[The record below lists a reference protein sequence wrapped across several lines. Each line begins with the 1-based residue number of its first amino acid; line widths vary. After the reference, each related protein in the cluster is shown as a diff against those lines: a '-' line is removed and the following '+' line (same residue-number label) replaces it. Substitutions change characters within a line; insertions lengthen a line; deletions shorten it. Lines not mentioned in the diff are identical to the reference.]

1 MPNPVTIIHM
11 PYTQSKYVQNIVVNR
26 VRSQTDSKIETLITL
41 HIINIF
47 LQNVVWDM
55 ALPKLLFYTK
65 PLTSATE
72 SIFLSHAPTVEN
84 TPCCVSLPTWTLSIV
99 LLLWLVNG
107 LVDEALDGWEMS
119 VACPEERHHHPLS

>member
-47 LQNVVWDM
+47 LQNVV
-55 ALPKLLFYTK
+55 
-65 PLTSATE
+65 
-72 SIFLSHAPTVEN
+72 
-84 TPCCVSLPTWTLSIV
+84 
-99 LLLWLVNG
+99 
-107 LVDEALDGWEMS
+107 
-119 VACPEERHHHPLS
+119 